1 MERILGTETIERT
14 VLTKGTGEGDK
25 ELNQQRR
32 DCFSRYA
39 DDGMVLRLPT
49 PPPLDKFEHEV
60 SVGK

>member
-14 VLTKGTGEGDK
+14 VLTKGRGEGDK

-39 DDGMVLRLPT
+39 DDGMVLPPT

>member
-1 MERILGTETIERT
+1 M
-14 VLTKGTGEGDK
+14 GEGDK

-32 DCFSRYA
+32 DCFSRYV
-39 DDGMVLRLPT
+39 DDGMVLRPPT